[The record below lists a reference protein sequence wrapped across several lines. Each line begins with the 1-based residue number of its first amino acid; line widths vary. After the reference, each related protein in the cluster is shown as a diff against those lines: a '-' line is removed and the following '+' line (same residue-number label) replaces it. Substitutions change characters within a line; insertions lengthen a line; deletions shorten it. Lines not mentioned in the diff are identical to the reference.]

1 MYVVL
6 NKFLLSHQ
14 SLDFRRVPD
23 FFKLFH
29 SSDIEVRVDCKYLDK
44 VPCYLTRMLLLPE
57 EILWSTFLMVGGS
70 HGHSVPK
77 QTV

>member
-29 SSDIEVRVDCKYLDK
+29 SSDIEVRVDWKYIDK
-44 VPCYLTRMLLLPE
+44 VPSYLTRMLLLPE